1 MTYYAVQYLYR
12 ADADVNAVRPTHR
25 AYLGTLV
32 EAGTLKVSGP
42 YVGTERD
49 SALLIFAADDAA
61 AVQAMIDAD
70 PMAIEGVL
78 ESSTITEWNPVIGSL
93 G

>member
-12 ADADVNAVRPTHR
+12 ADADVNAVRPPHR
-25 AYLGTLV
+25 AYLATLV
-32 EAGTLKVSGP
+32 EAGALKVSGP

-61 AVQAMIDAD
+61 AVRAMIDAD

-78 ESSTITEWNPVIGSL
+78 ESSSITEWNPVIGSL